1 MKTRAFKS
9 RNKLRFELYLVVTT
23 FRVVLVFW
31 VIWIDGMGWSVVM
44 EGGNVSASISGA
56 TGRKWKDWKD
66 DRTDVS
72 W

>member
-9 RNKLRFELYLVVTT
+9 RIKLRFELYLATSNNVPCVIC
-23 FRVVLVFW
+23 FW
-31 VIWIDGMGWSVVM
+31 VIWIDGILGWSEEV
-44 EGGNVSASISGA
+44 EGGEVFVSIPGA
-56 TGRKWKDWKD
+56 IRWKDWKD